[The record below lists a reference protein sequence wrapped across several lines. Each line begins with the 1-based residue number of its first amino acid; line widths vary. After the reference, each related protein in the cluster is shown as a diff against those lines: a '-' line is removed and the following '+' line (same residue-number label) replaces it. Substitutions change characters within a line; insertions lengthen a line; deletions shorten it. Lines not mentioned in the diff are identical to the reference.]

1 MIRLGQSKLYRRYVS
16 WSHLFELTIL
26 FFVDMFLIFSLP
38 LFVCQWELREVI
50 SGCDQPHQQ
59 HLYRIRIWHR
69 YWPRELWQSKSLP
82 HLLDVILW
90 HYSDTCLIQ
99 DLILCG
105 FISLTFFFLTLIG
118 DPDRRCVWRSWIS
131 YLCLWW
137 LWKEFLPPGT
147 ALHPPYADYVQP
159 WKLQR
164 VARPQQQRKWLDLT
178 EICFVWM

>member
-105 FISLTFFFLTLIG
+105 FISLTFFFFNSYRWSWQEMCLEVMDLISLSLMTLEG
-118 DPDRRCVWRSWIS
+118 VSPTRNCPSS
-131 YLCLWW
+131 PLCRLCTT
-137 LWKEFLPPGT
+137 LKTPT
-147 ALHPPYADYVQP
+147 CCSSSA
-159 WKLQR
+159 
-164 VARPQQQRKWLDLT
+164 T
-178 EICFVWM
+178 T